1 MKSFVEKLLAR
12 LSQRVV
18 SRYQPR
24 IIAITGSVG
33 KTSTKNAIVAVLHDH
48 FNLRTCRE
56 NYNSEFGVP
65 LTIIDAKS
73 PGHSAVG
80 WFLVLLKGFFLA
92 YGSKQDYPELL
103 VLEFGVDH
111 PGDMAKLCQI
121 APPEIGV
128 VTRISPVHVEHFD
141 DLEHLAQEK
150 SELIKRLPESGL
162 SVLNANDQL
171 VARMSELSKA
181 QVRTY
186 GFDLDANVQGSAFSD
201 TMKFDDNFQPGET
214 VAMSMFRVNTA
225 LGQFDLELKNIVG
238 QPAAFSA
245 LAAIAV
251 GLHLGLSLDD
261 FQSGLS
267 NFVPMPGRTRLI
279 PGIKGSMIID
289 DSYNAAPASTLAA
302 LDILHEFSPIEEA
315 RRIAVLGDML
325 ELGSMSEDEHRR
337 VGRAVVKSDVD
348 LLVTVGER
356 SIYIAEEAKQA
367 GMSQDKIQ
375 SFGTAEEAG
384 RFLDPDVRTGDII
397 LVKGSQG
404 IRTEKIVKEL
414 MAEPLRAKEL
424 LVRQYPPWVTE

>member
-1 MKSFVEKLLAR
+1 MKSLTEKLLAI

-33 KTSTKNAIVAVLHDH
+33 KTSTKNAIVAVLQDH
-48 FNLRTCRE
+48 FDLRTSRE
-56 NYNSEFGVP
+56 NYNTEFGVP
-65 LTIIDAKS
+65 LTIINAKS
-73 PGHSAVG
+73 PGHSVVG
-80 WFLVLLKGFFLA
+80 WFLVLLKGFVLA
-92 YGSKQDYPELL
+92 YGSKQKYPELL
-103 VLEFGVDH
+103 VLEFGIDH

-128 VTRISPVHVEHFD
+128 VTRISPVHVENFD
-141 DLEHLAQEK
+141 NLEHLAQEK
-150 SELIKRLPESGL
+150 SELIKRLPKSGL
-162 SVLNANDQL
+162 AVLNANDK
-171 VARMSELSKA
+171 VVSKMRELAKA

-186 GFDLDANVQGSAFSD
+186 GFDVAADVQGSAFSD
-201 TMKFDDNFQPGET
+201 MVKFDNDFQPGET
-214 VAMSMFRVNTA
+214 AAVSMFKVETA
-225 LGQFDLELKNIVG
+225 AGQTDYELKNIVG

-245 LAAIAV
+245 LAAITV
-251 GLHLGLSLDD
+251 GLHLGLSLSDIG
-261 FQSGLS
+261 SGF
-267 NFVPMPGRTRLI
+267 NHFVPMPGRTRLI

-302 LDILHEFSPIEEA
+302 LDILHEFSPIKGA

-325 ELGSMSEDEHRR
+325 ELGSLSDEEHRR

-356 SIYIAEEAKQA
+356 SIDIAEEAKQV
-367 GMSQDKIQ
+367 GMSPDKIQ
-375 SFGTAEEAG
+375 SFGTAEDAG

-424 LVRQYPPWVTE
+424 LVRQYPPWVEK